1 MADWSANGTD
11 NAHPTGW
18 RPAQDGAHEHPLVY
32 VLPDSAYYGARVQHA
47 PVYAPAPDVPSAVP
61 FPSQALPF
69 GHPMHYPPSA
79 ADRPLRRRSVTAP
92 SSYFPH
98 HASPPPSFEPMPPAF
113 GQAPAVFAAPTLYQG
128 YAPVEP
134 TAAAPSAPPLV
145 SPTSRA
151 APARSTRRS
160 RTRSSRRRRTPEA
173 SSSSGTPRDPADP
186 APSTVRRTRK
196 KLRQDAS
203 HVNRP
208 MNMFILFRNDWVRR
222 HRAEGHAAG
231 TAAHHSAEASV
242 AWRALGPDERAVW
255 AAKADEE
262 KVKHAAAHPDYVYRP
277 RRRDQSAETPASEAG
292 HDEPVASFDDAQV
305 SPSALPF
312 AFGEYSPT
320 GPPFPPLHAP
330 TASVLPL
337 RALPMQLSHS
347 LPLPP
352 RPSSTDLAMPSP
364 TRATREVNRR
374 SLSAHG
380 LRAFGE
386 HARVWFP
393 AEEDMS
399 VHNTFAQAEQNVSNL
414 LTFSCRT
421 CRLTMPPSALC
432 VSRPIGAIRTGHDRC
447 IRSRTRNVRDGKPL
461 FSRATYAGAHASPR
475 VVRVRPVA
483 ASIRPVNDE
492 HLYRGL
498 VNLYRIWRVER
509 CGVARPRFS
518 RPAFRA
524 NGDAE

>member
-18 RPAQDGAHEHPLVY
+18 QPAQDGAPEHPLVY
-32 VLPDSAYYGARVQHA
+32 VLPDGAYYGARVQHA
-47 PVYAPAPDVPSAVP
+47 LVYAPAAGVPSAVP
-61 FPSQALPF
+61 FPSQALPLV
-69 GHPMHYPPSA
+69 HPMHYPPSA

-98 HASPPPSFEPMPPAF
+98 HASSLSSFEPMPPAF
-113 GQAPAVFAAPTLYQG
+113 GQAPPVFAAPTLYQD

-134 TAAAPSAPPLV
+134 TTATPSAPLLV
-145 SPTSRA
+145 SRTSRA
-151 APARSTRRS
+151 APVPSKRRS

-173 SSSSGTPRDPADP
+173 SSSSATPRDPADP

-222 HRAEGHAAG
+222 HRADGYAAG

-277 RRRDQSAETPASEAG
+277 RRREQSTETPASEVG
-292 HDEPVASFDDAQV
+292 HDEPAAAYDDTQV

-312 AFGEYSPT
+312 VFGEYSPT
-320 GPPFPPLHAP
+320 GPPLPPLHAP
-330 TASVLPL
+330 AAGVLPL

-364 TRATREVNRR
+364 TRTTREFNRR

-386 HARVWFP
+386 HARVWLS
-393 AEEDMS
+393 AEESMS
-399 VHNTFAQAEQNVSNL
+399 VHNMFAQTEQNVSNL
-414 LTFSCRT
+414 LNFPYRT
-421 CRLTMPPSALC
+421 CDLTMTRSALRVPC
-432 VSRPIGAIRTGHDRC
+432 PVGALRTGHDRC
-447 IRSRTRNVRDGKPL
+447 IRSRTRHVRDDKPVS
-461 FSRATYAGAHASPR
+461 SRATHVGDHASPR
-475 VVRVRPVA
+475 VVRVRSVA
-483 ASIRPVNDE
+483 SAIRSLRDE
-492 HLYRGL
+492 HFHRGL
-498 VNLYRIWRVER
+498 VYVYCVRRVER
-509 CGVARPRFS
+509 GGVARPRFP

-524 NGDAE
+524 DGDTG